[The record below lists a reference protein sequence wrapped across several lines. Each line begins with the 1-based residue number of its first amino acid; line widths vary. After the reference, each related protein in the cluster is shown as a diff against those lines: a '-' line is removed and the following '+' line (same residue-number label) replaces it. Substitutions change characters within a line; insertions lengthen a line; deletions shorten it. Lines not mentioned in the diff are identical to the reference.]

1 MVISLAHYL
10 ALAAVLFGIGMF
22 GVLTRRNAVGILM
35 SIELM
40 FNAVNINLVA
50 FNRYVTPAD
59 FTGQIFSIFVI
70 VVAAAEAT
78 VGLAIV
84 LLIYRNFRDI
94 FVDNINLMKW

>member
-10 ALAAVLFGIGMF
+10 ALAAVLFGIGLF

-50 FNRYVTPAD
+50 FNRFVTPAD

-70 VVAAAEAT
+70 VIAAAEAT

>member
-10 ALAAVLFGIGMF
+10 ALAAILFGIGLF